1 MKRYINLDMDGVV
14 ADFNTW
20 CSDFLGRPV
29 SWEGR
34 DLSDEEWQK
43 LANEK
48 NIYAKLPLIPES
60 VELVL
65 MAKKAARDFDMGLR
79 FLTAIPR
86 RTTMPEAEPDKK
98 EWVERYFPGIPVEI
112 GPFSKDKQK
121 WCNPL
126 DILVDDKHSN
136 VIEWLRKGGVSVY
149 HTGNWPATLANFEKA
164 IKIDHAVMLGPILK

>member
-1 MKRYINLDMDGVV
+1 MDGVV
-14 ADFNTW
+14 ADFNAW
-20 CSDFLGRPV
+20 CSDFLGRPI
-29 SWEGR
+29 SWEGK
-34 DLSDEEWQK
+34 DLTDEEWTV
-43 LANEK
+43 LANEG

-86 RTTMPEAEPDKK
+86 RTTMPEAEQNKK
-98 EWVERYFPGIPVEI
+98 DWVEKYFPGIPVAI
-112 GPFSKDKQK
+112 GPYSKDKQN

-126 DILVDDKHSN
+126 DILVDDKRQN
-136 VIEWLRKGGVSVY
+136 VTQWLSKGGISIY

-164 IKIDHAVMLGPILK
+164 IKMDYAACLGALGK